1 MPQRLLPRVSKNR
14 VNPPMRRRR
23 KPCDPNDK
31 EYMLRYVKGLLQRRP
46 YPIYELKK
54 RLLMKGCNPDIVE
67 EVMVKLKEVV
77 SEKLLNEEFLEALY
91 MGACRKGKGPM
102 WFRQRALMSGVPEDM
117 INSYIDSVNWK
128 DSLRVCV
135 DKAKNKYADDLYKIK
150 VFLYR
155 NGFNESFWDMAMEML
170 KEG

>member
-1 MPQRLLPRVSKNR
+1 
-14 VNPPMRRRR
+14 MRR
-23 KPCDPNDK
+23 KKKQCDPNDK

-46 YPIYELKK
+46 YPISALRKK
-54 RLLMKGCNPDIVE
+54 LLRKGCNPDVVE
-67 EVMVKLKEVV
+67 EVMVKLKEVAP
-77 SEKLLNEEFLEALY
+77 EELLNEEYLEALY

-102 WFRQRALMSGVPEDM
+102 WFRQRALMSGVPEYM
-117 INSYIDSVNWK
+117 VNSYIDSANWK

-135 DKAKNKYADDLYKIK
+135 EKAKRKYDSDFYKIK
-150 VFLYR
+150 GFLYR